1 MGNASTLQLLTE
13 LEKEIDMHM
22 QDLDCYDSIE
32 TNVVINESKPIL
44 AEVRK
49 RNREEKLFKEKIENQ
64 EKQRKKQE
72 EKNAKIFVKT
82 GKPAMFRS
90 EKKQVTRVKEVK
102 KQETEE
108 QVRLLLSIFI
118 LLCRLIIESIYK
130 FDFYSFDV
138 LF

>member
-1 MGNASTLQLLTE
+1 MDSITRELYSIAMNQKAEGKMGNASTLQLLTE

-72 EKNAKIFVKT
+72 ERMLKY
-82 GKPAMFRS
+82 S
-90 EKKQVTRVKEVK
+90 L
-102 KQETEE
+102 KQEN
-108 QVRLLLSIFI
+108 QQCLGQKRNKLL
-118 LLCRLIIESIYK
+118 E
-130 FDFYSFDV
+130 
-138 LF
+138 